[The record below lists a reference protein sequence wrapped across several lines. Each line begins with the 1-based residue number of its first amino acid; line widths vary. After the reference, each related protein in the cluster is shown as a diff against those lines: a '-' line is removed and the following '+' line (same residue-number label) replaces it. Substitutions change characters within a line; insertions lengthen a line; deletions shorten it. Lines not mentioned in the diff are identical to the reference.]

1 MAWLPLLRV
10 GDTPALL
17 TATLRACLALEIP
30 RPSVTFSAMIFPR
43 FWAKG
48 SHSGFVRW
56 GWSDSSLAEAA
67 ALAQEGARKVA
78 EGFAAVGRPDR
89 RYGYADRP
97 LREPVL
103 RELRTSEG
111 ELAAVVTRNSYGC
124 LVLNTVRVMFVDVDL
139 PEPESGRA
147 SGLSDQMAEVRP
159 ARATM

>member
-1 MAWLPLLRV
+1 LAILVSSVILPV
-10 GDTPALL
+10 
-17 TATLRACLALEIP
+17 
-30 RPSVTFSAMIFPR
+30 MNFPR
-43 FWAKG
+43 SWAKG
-48 SHSGFVRW
+48 SHGQFVCWRW
-56 GWSDSSLAEAA
+56 LDSSLAEAA

-78 EGFAAVGRPDR
+78 EGFAAGGRLER

-103 RELRTSEG
+103 RELKTSDG
-111 ELAAVVTRNSYGC
+111 ELAAALTRNSYGC
-124 LVLNTVRVMFVDVDL
+124 LVLNTARVMFVDVDL